1 MPTNIENHPN
11 DYINSS
17 HSNSGKPLQ
26 HPSAQTVQP
35 YNHTNNNNTNNQ
47 QQLLDFIIKNEEEK
61 IVNGRRKIKG
71 SGRKRNSISSL
82 HSSISLPMMVSDGSN
97 NALTAKML
105 LNAHERANSHSH
117 SHYSADKSGSSGYYS
132 SNLCSTYSIED
143 HIYCEPA
150 IHERRNSTTTNRSRR
165 GAVDVDVDV
174 DGGSVGST
182 QNTVN
187 YFQDKINENLR
198 GLETSI
204 KNLDR
209 HLNNSIINSNGV
221 VRSGSSSMLPT
232 IMEGIIDSPRKQN
245 DDHDTFDD
253 SLMDIDFDSFLLTQD
268 LHKHVNSNRKT
279 SQEENNYKCS
289 KYVNSCPENVYK
301 IDSDL
306 GRTSYKSL
314 KDFLKCYDNSGYFE
328 STRELLDEIE
338 TRLKILSDTNKQF
351 PSLTCHLDKTIEQLK
366 NELRKY
372 LILMSSRNKDLEL
385 KKFCTSLVNDDK
397 VVKLTKAFEKHQ
409 VQENEYEIPYVNV
422 RNSIVDPNFKM
433 KPKRIYEEEF
443 YHPPPPLPPTPSSQ
457 LQRNLS
463 IHRNIL
469 NTTLNVDIMTAEK
482 QSRYDDKISILE
494 WHKNKPSSWELY
506 YGTNRRNQ
514 NFLAKRGVMVPNDTK
529 AIVSYPS
536 SRPES
541 DFTLDFPR
549 AEQLRLKLESEKKFR
564 QRCRYLTTFLS
575 LVFFLLTVMV
585 VSLVL
590 TKGKRMFGSTI

>member
-1 MPTNIENHPN
+1 MILLYSIFRSNPSMPANIESHPN
-11 DYINSS
+11 DYINNRSSSSSS
-17 HSNSGKPLQ
+17 H
-26 HPSAQTVQP
+26 PSVQAAAAAAQP
-35 YNHTNNNNTNNQ
+35 YNHNHQ
-47 QQLLDFIIKNEEEK
+47 LPFLLDFIAKNEEEK

-71 SGRKRNSISSL
+71 SSRKRNSISSL
-82 HSSISLPMMVSDGSN
+82 HSSISLPMMVSDGS
-97 NALTAKML
+97 APAMTTAKML

-150 IHERRNSTTTNRSRR
+150 IHDRRSSTTTTNR
-165 GAVDVDVDV
+165 VDVDVDV
-174 DGGSVGST
+174 ASVGST
-182 QNTVN
+182 RNTVN

-221 VRSGSSSMLPT
+221 MRSGSASMLPT
-232 IMEGIIDSPRKQN
+232 IMEGIIDSPHKPN
-245 DDHDTFDD
+245 DEHDTFDD

-268 LHKHVNSNRKT
+268 LQKHVNSGRKT

-301 IDSDL
+301 IDSDS

-366 NELRKY
+366 NELKKY
-372 LILMSSRNKDLEL
+372 LILMSTRNKDMEL
-385 KKFCTSLVNDDK
+385 KKFCTSLVNNDK

-443 YHPPPPLPPTPSSQ
+443 YHHQPPPPLPPTPSSQ

-482 QSRYDDKISILE
+482 QSKYDDKISILE

-514 NFLAKRGVMVPNDTK
+514 NFLAKRGAVVPNDTK
-529 AIVSYPS
+529 AIVSYVS
-536 SRPES
+536 
-541 DFTLDFPR
+541 
-549 AEQLRLKLESEKKFR
+549 
-564 QRCRYLTTFLS
+564 
-575 LVFFLLTVMV
+575 FFLFATN
-585 VSLVL
+585 
-590 TKGKRMFGSTI
+590 

>member
-1 MPTNIENHPN
+1 MNR
-11 DYINSS
+11 
-17 HSNSGKPLQ
+17 
-26 HPSAQTVQP
+26 
-35 YNHTNNNNTNNQ
+35 
-47 QQLLDFIIKNEEEK
+47 
-61 IVNGRRKIKG
+61 RRKIKG

-82 HSSISLPMMVSDGSN
+82 HSSISLPMMVNDGSGAPSGHN
-97 NALTAKML
+97 HNGMTAKML

-150 IHERRNSTTTNRSRR
+150 IHERRNSTTTTTTTNRSQHA
-165 GAVDVDVDV
+165 GGVHVDVDV
-174 DGGSVGST
+174 DGGSGSVST

-232 IMEGIIDSPRKQN
+232 IMEGIIDSPHKQN
-245 DDHDTFDD
+245 DEHDTFDD

-268 LHKHVNSNRKT
+268 LQKHVNSGRKT

-301 IDSDL
+301 IDSDS
-306 GRTSYKSL
+306 GKTSYKSL

-366 NELRKY
+366 NELKKY

-385 KKFCTSLVNDDK
+385 KKFCTSLVNNDK

-443 YHPPPPLPPTPSSQ
+443 YHHQPPPPPLPPTPSSQ

-469 NTTLNVDIMTAEK
+469 NTTLNVDIMTADK

-514 NFLAKRGVMVPNDTK
+514 NFVAKRGIMVPNDAK
-529 AIVSYPS
+529 AIVSYVS
-536 SRPES
+536 
-541 DFTLDFPR
+541 T
-549 AEQLRLKLESEKKFR
+549 
-564 QRCRYLTTFLS
+564 YL
-575 LVFFLLTVMV
+575 FFYL
-585 VSLVL
+585 
-590 TKGKRMFGSTI
+590 

>member
-1 MPTNIENHPN
+1 MPTNIESHPN
-11 DYINSS
+11 DYINNRSS
-17 HSNSGKPLQ
+17 STSSAKPLQ
-26 HPSAQTVQP
+26 HPSVQAIQP
-35 YNHTNNNNTNNQ
+35 YNHNNTINNHNHQ
-47 QQLLDFIIKNEEEK
+47 PPFLLDFIAKNEEEK

-71 SGRKRNSISSL
+71 SNRKRNSISSL
-82 HSSISLPMMVSDGSN
+82 HSSISLPMMMNDGSAPGST
-97 NALTAKML
+97 ALTAKMM

-150 IHERRNSTTTNRSRR
+150 IHDRRISTTNTNTINNRSQLDR
-165 GAVDVDVDV
+165 VDVDVV
-174 DGGSVGST
+174 GVSVSGGST

-209 HLNNSIINSNGV
+209 HLNNSIINSNAV
-221 VRSGSSSMLPT
+221 TRSGSSSMLPT
-232 IMEGIIDSPRKQN
+232 IMEGIIDSPHKTN

-268 LHKHVNSNRKT
+268 LKKHVKSGRKT
-279 SQEENNYKCS
+279 SQEENNYKCT

-301 IDSDL
+301 IDNDL
-306 GRTSYKSL
+306 GQTSYKSL

-351 PSLTCHLDKTIEQLK
+351 PSLTCHLDKTIDQLK
-366 NELRKY
+366 NELKKY

-385 KKFCTSLVNDDK
+385 KKFCTSLVNNDK
-397 VVKLTKAFEKHQ
+397 VVKLTKAFEKQQ
-409 VQENEYEIPYVNV
+409 VQENDYEIPYVNV

-433 KPKRIYEEEF
+433 KPKRIYDEEF
-443 YHPPPPLPPTPSSQ
+443 YHHHQPPSLPPTSSSQ

-469 NTTLNVDIMTAEK
+469 NTTLNVGIMTAEK
-482 QSRYDDKISILE
+482 QSKYDDKISILE

-514 NFLAKRGVMVPNDTK
+514 NFLAKRGVMVPNDAK
-529 AIVSYPS
+529 AIVSY
-536 SRPES
+536 
-541 DFTLDFPR
+541 
-549 AEQLRLKLESEKKFR
+549 
-564 QRCRYLTTFLS
+564 
-575 LVFFLLTVMV
+575 
-585 VSLVL
+585 VSCV
-590 TKGKRMFGSTI
+590 

>member
-1 MPTNIENHPN
+1 MPANIESHPN
-11 DYINSS
+11 DYISNRSS
-17 HSNSGKPLQ
+17 SSSSSKPLQ
-26 HPSAQTVQP
+26 HPSVQAAQP
-35 YNHTNNNNTNNQ
+35 YNHNHQ
-47 QQLLDFIIKNEEEK
+47 PPFLLDFIAAKNEEEK

-71 SGRKRNSISSL
+71 SSRKRNSISSL
-82 HSSISLPMMVSDGSN
+82 HSSISLPMMMSDGSAPGN
-97 NALTAKML
+97 NHNAMTAKML

-150 IHERRNSTTTNRSRR
+150 IHDRRNSTTTTNTTNRSQLGR
-165 GAVDVDVDV
+165 VDVDV

-221 VRSGSSSMLPT
+221 MRSGSSSMLPT
-232 IMEGIIDSPRKQN
+232 IMEGIIDSPHKQN

-268 LHKHVNSNRKT
+268 LQKHVNSGRKT

-301 IDSDL
+301 IDSDS

-366 NELRKY
+366 NELKKY
-372 LILMSSRNKDLEL
+372 LILMSTRNKDLEL
-385 KKFCTSLVNDDK
+385 KKFCTSLVNNDK

-443 YHPPPPLPPTPSSQ
+443 YHQPPPLPPTPSSQ

-482 QSRYDDKISILE
+482 QSKYDDKISILE

-514 NFLAKRGVMVPNDTK
+514 NFLAKRGVVVPNDAK
-529 AIVSYPS
+529 AIVSYV
-536 SRPES
+536 
-541 DFTLDFPR
+541 
-549 AEQLRLKLESEKKFR
+549 
-564 QRCRYLTTFLS
+564 S
-575 LVFFLLTVMV
+575 LFFLCN
-585 VSLVL
+585 
-590 TKGKRMFGSTI
+590 